1 MFDKKP
7 LQRLYYKD
15 FTNGR
20 ITKFNLLVRIRDIR
34 KQKDRDVKERLK
46 LIGGGYPGSRKE
58 FKETVLTY
66 WDKYGF
72 KPNIDYYRLYCV
84 GKDSFDPR
92 YITDPVWICY
102 ILPYFN
108 DLTMRRAYDDK
119 GMYHRLF
126 TGVKH
131 PDTVIKRMG
140 GYFYNGDGEQL
151 ISAEDAKKLC
161 LKEEAL
167 IFKPALDSSKGKGIK
182 FYDRT
187 SCTEKDL
194 DDIIAHAGNNFVAQ
208 RLVRQHPYLS
218 TLNESSLNTIRVI
231 TFHFK
236 GEVHVLSALLRIG
249 ADGAKVDNTSAGGSA
264 VPIRADGRL
273 YEKSVNRKSEWVDE
287 TAKGVKYRDI
297 QVPNFADV
305 VDTAK
310 RLHCQLPHLNIIGW
324 DFAVGEDG
332 TPILVEFNVRPEQ
345 NQISCGP
352 TFGDMTDE
360 VLDEAFIKKTL
371 RH

>member
-1 MFDKKP
+1 MPRNKTGRRQYFRVFSYTW
-7 LQRLYYKD
+7 LARLD
-15 FTNGR
+15 MR
-20 ITKFNLLVRIRDIR
+20 L
-34 KQKDRDVKERLK
+34 KDRSITRKKDKGVKERLQR
-46 LIGGGYPGSRKE
+46 IGGGYQGSSKE
-58 FKETVLTY
+58 FKEIVLHY
-66 WDKYGF
+66 WEKYGL
-72 KPNIDYYRLYCV
+72 KPNKDFFDLYCA
-84 GKDSFDPR
+84 GKDSYDPR
-92 YITDPVWICY
+92 YITDPIWICN

-126 TGVKH
+126 TGVKN
-131 PDTVIKRMG
+131 PDTVIKKMG

-151 ISAEDAKKLC
+151 ITAKEAKQLC
-161 LKEEAL
+161 LQEKEL
-167 IFKPALDSSKGKGIK
+167 IFKPALDSAKGQGIR
-182 FYDRT
+182 FYN
-187 SCTEKDL
+187 SESNTEQEL
-194 DDIIAHAGNNFVAQ
+194 DDILAHSGQNFVAQ

-218 TLNESSLNTIRVI
+218 ALNESSLNTIRVI

-236 GEVHVLSALLRIG
+236 GEVHMLSALLRIG

-264 VPIRADGRL
+264 VPIRPDGRL
-273 YEKSVNRKSEWVDE
+273 FDKSVNRKSEWVYE
-287 TAKGVKYRDI
+287 TAKGVKYSDI
-297 QVPNFADV
+297 QVPNFTDV

-352 TFGDMTDE
+352 SFGDMTDE
-360 VLDEAFIKKTL
+360 VLDEVFIKRTL
-371 RH
+371 RK